1 MKNYSYPIDVSWST
15 SELTAVLHFLGLVE
29 QAYEGNVTVENL
41 LEAYQAFKQV
51 VPSKAQEKQLDREF
65 EKNSGYSTYR
75 AVQEAKNLEKGR
87 LSLGK

>member
-29 QAYEGNVTVENL
+29 QAYEGHVTAENL

>member
-1 MKNYSYPIDVSWST
+1 MKNYSYPMDVSWST

-29 QAYEGNVTVENL
+29 QAYEGHVTVENL